1 MPIVNRA
8 NELNERISIV
18 EMRPAPG
25 PEPGEEEE
33 TEIFS
38 CWAKVRTMN
47 IKDVKANAS
56 TEYENTIEV
65 VIRQQQDASI
75 NNQMEVRWQ
84 DRLYNI
90 IEINPDYAE
99 KAYMVLVIKNKEL

>member
-47 IKDVKANAS
+47 IQDVKADTG

-65 VIRQQQDASI
+65 VIRQQQDATI
-75 NNQMEVRWQ
+75 TNQMKVRWQ
-84 DRLYNI
+84 DQLYNI
-90 IEINPDYAE
+90 VEINPDYAE
-99 KAYMVLVIKNKEL
+99 KAYMVLVIKNKDL

>member
-18 EMRPAPG
+18 EMRAAPG

-47 IKDVKANAS
+47 IQDVKADTG

-65 VIRQQQDASI
+65 VIRQQQDATI
-75 NNQMEVRWQ
+75 TNQMKVRWQ
-84 DRLYNI
+84 DQLYNI
-90 IEINPDYAE
+90 VEINPDYAE
-99 KAYMVLVIKNKEL
+99 KAYMVLVIKNKDL